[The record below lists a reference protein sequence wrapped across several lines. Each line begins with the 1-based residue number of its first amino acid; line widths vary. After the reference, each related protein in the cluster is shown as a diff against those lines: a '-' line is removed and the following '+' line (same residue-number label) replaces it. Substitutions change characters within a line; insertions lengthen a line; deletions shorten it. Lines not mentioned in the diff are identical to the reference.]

1 MPETL
6 LLHSTGEELAGLIKR
21 VAAARRVVVVTG
33 AGISVNCG
41 IPDFRSSTGLF
52 QQIRAAHGDLVTS
65 GRDLFDASVVF
76 RSAETADVFYRWMT
90 HLRRQCAG
98 AQPGAVHRFIRQ
110 LADRGTLIRSYTQNI
125 DGLERKA
132 GLSVWDPYSAKGDAE
147 HVPWQ
152 TAQSVPLHGTMEH
165 LSCQLC
171 SSLYHFSEQPNK
183 SAICAGD
190 ECPDCQTRS
199 QVREACGRRS
209 LATGKLRPTVVLY
222 EEPHPHCEDIAKIIS
237 YDARALGTRRSSGGS
252 KQPKDVVLVFGTT
265 LKVPGCR
272 QLVRKL
278 ATASPETTLTVF
290 VNNEPVCGKSW
301 DGIVDYQVIGNVE
314 DWCARVERKW
324 GVQTKIT
331 QWAKTRKNGASV
343 ASSSKGK
350 SKVAATE
357 KENKPVVDAPSN
369 VASGRQLEANKRKI
383 SSCTNSDMSGGGS
396 GTAVKPKRQRSST
409 PSVPPPP
416 PVAKP
421 LLPIR
426 RSLRIATQQNHVYC
440 HSPVSICL

>member
-6 LLHSTGEELAGLIKR
+6 TLRDQGDKLTDLIKR

-52 QQIRAAHGDLVTS
+52 QQIRAAHGDVVSS

-76 RSAETADVFYRWMT
+76 RSAQTADVFYHWMT
-90 HLRRQCAG
+90 HLRHQCAG

-110 LADRGTLIRSYTQNI
+110 LADRGTLLRSYTQNI

-152 TAQSVPLHGTMEH
+152 AAQSVPLHGSMEH

-171 SSLYHFSEQPNK
+171 SSSYHFSEQSSE
-183 SAICAGD
+183 SAIRAGD
-190 ECPDCQTRS
+190 ECPDCQARS

-237 YDARALGTRRSSGGS
+237 HDARALSTRRSSGVS
-252 KQPKDVVLVFGTT
+252 KQPQDVVLVFGTT

-324 GVQTKIT
+324 SVQTKIT
-331 QWAKTRKNGASV
+331 QWTKTRKNSASV

-350 SKVAATE
+350 PKVVAVIE
-357 KENKPVVDAPSN
+357 KENVPAADPPNNAIPGKQTVSK
-369 VASGRQLEANKRKI
+369 KRKNI
-383 SSCTNSDMSGGGS
+383 GCVDS
-396 GTAVKPKRQRSST
+396 GTEGSDSEAIRKRKRQRPCT
-409 PSVPPPP
+409 PLAPPP
-416 PVAKP
+416 ANEL

-440 HSPVSICL
+440 HSPVSICI

>member
-6 LLHSTGEELAGLIKR
+6 HLCDQGDDLADLVKR
-21 VAAARRVVVVTG
+21 VATARRVVVVTG

-52 QQIRAAHGDLVTS
+52 QQIRAAHGDLVST

-90 HLRRQCAG
+90 HLRHQCAN

-110 LADRGTLIRSYTQNI
+110 LADRGTLLRSYTQNI

-132 GLSVWDPYSAKGDAE
+132 GLSVWDPYSAKGDAG

-152 TAQSVPLHGTMEH
+152 AAQSVPLHGTMEH

-171 SSLYHFSEQPNK
+171 SSSYHFSEQSGE
-183 SAICAGD
+183 SAIRAGD
-190 ECPDCQTRS
+190 ECPDCQARS
-199 QVREACGRRS
+199 LVREACGRRS
-209 LATGKLRPTVVLY
+209 LASGKLRPTVVLY
-222 EEPHPHCEDIAKIIS
+222 EEPHPHCEDIARIIS
-237 YDARALGTRRSSGGS
+237 HDARALGTRRSNGSGGGRQ
-252 KQPKDVVLVFGTT
+252 QPMDVVLVFGTT

-278 ATASPETTLTVF
+278 ATASPKTTLTVF

-324 GVQTKIT
+324 SAQTKLT
-331 QWAKTRKNGASV
+331 QWAKVRKSGSTCV
-343 ASSSKGK
+343 VSSK
-350 SKVAATE
+350 SKPKAVAAE
-357 KENKPVVDAPSN
+357 KENLPEKVAPFKQT
-369 VASGRQLEANKRKI
+369 AAKKRKNVDCAD
-383 SSCTNSDMSGGGS
+383 SE
-396 GTAVKPKRQRSST
+396 TATQHKRQQRPASSELLM
-409 PSVPPPP
+409 
-416 PVAKP
+416 
-421 LLPIR
+421 LLPVR
-426 RSLRIATQQNHVYC
+426 RSLRIATQQNQVYC
-440 HSPVSICL
+440 HSPAPICI

>member
-6 LLHSTGEELAGLIKR
+6 RLRDQGDELADLVKR

-52 QQIRAAHGDLVTS
+52 QQIRAAHGDVVSS

-76 RSAETADVFYRWMT
+76 RSAQTADVFYHWMT
-90 HLRRQCAG
+90 HLRHQCAG

-110 LADRGTLIRSYTQNI
+110 LADRGTLLRSYTQNI

-152 TAQSVPLHGTMEH
+152 AAQSVPLHGSMEH

-171 SSLYHFSEQPNK
+171 SSSYHFSEQSSE
-183 SAICAGD
+183 SAIRAGD
-190 ECPDCQTRS
+190 ECPDCQARS

-237 YDARALGTRRSSGGS
+237 HDARALGTRRSSGVS
-252 KQPKDVVLVFGTT
+252 KQPQDVVLVFGTT

-278 ATASPETTLTVF
+278 ATASPDTTLTVF

-324 GVQTKIT
+324 SVQTKIT
-331 QWAKTRKNGASV
+331 QWTKTRKSGASV
-343 ASSSKGK
+343 APSSKDK
-350 SKVAATE
+350 PKVAVIA
-357 KENKPVVDAPSN
+357 KENVPAADPPSN
-369 VASGRQLEANKRKI
+369 AISGKRTVSKKRK
-383 SSCTNSDMSGGGS
+383 SAACVDS
-396 GTAVKPKRQRSST
+396 GTEGSDSGTIRKRKRQRPCT
-409 PSVPPPP
+409 PPALP
-416 PVAKP
+416 PVNEL

-440 HSPVSICL
+440 HSPVSICI

>member
-6 LLHSTGEELAGLIKR
+6 SLHSPGAELTDLIRR
-21 VAAARRVVVVTG
+21 VSVARRVVVVTG

-76 RSAETADVFYRWMT
+76 RSAETADVFYHWMT

-110 LADRGTLIRSYTQNI
+110 LADRGTLLRSYTQNI

-171 SSLYHFSEQPNK
+171 SSSYHFSEQPNK
-183 SAICAGD
+183 SAIRAGD

-237 YDARALGTRRSSGGS
+237 HDARALGTRRS
-252 KQPKDVVLVFGTT
+252 KQPQDVVLVFGTT

-331 QWAKTRKNGASV
+331 QWAKTRKSGAGVAS
-343 ASSSKGK
+343 ASSSKAK
-350 SKVAATE
+350 PKAVVTE
-357 KENKPVVDAPSN
+357 KENRPVAVAASN
-369 VASGRQLEANKRKI
+369 EASSNHLATKKRK
-383 SSCTNSDMSGGGS
+383 SSNCSDSSTGVRGS
-396 GTAVKPKRQRSST
+396 EATVKRKRQRSST
-409 PSVPPPP
+409 PSTPP
-416 PVAKP
+416 PVAEP

>member
-6 LLHSTGEELAGLIKR
+6 LLHDQDNELIDLIKR

-76 RSAETADVFYRWMT
+76 RSAETADVFYHWMT

-110 LADRGTLIRSYTQNI
+110 LADRGTLLRSYTQNI

-132 GLSVWDPYSAKGDAE
+132 GLSVWDPYSVKGDAE

-152 TAQSVPLHGTMEH
+152 AAQSVPLHGTMEH

-171 SSLYHFSEQPNK
+171 SSSYHFSEQSSE
-183 SAICAGD
+183 SAIRAGD
-190 ECPDCQTRS
+190 ECPNCQTRS
-199 QVREACGRRS
+199 QVREACGRRP

-237 YDARALGTRRSSGGS
+237 HDARALGTRRSSGSS
-252 KQPKDVVLVFGTT
+252 KQPQDVVLVFGTT

-272 QLVRKL
+272 QLVRRL

-324 GVQTKIT
+324 SVQTKIT
-331 QWAKTRKNGASV
+331 QWTKTRKSGASI
-343 ASSSKGK
+343 ASSSSKGK
-350 SKVAATE
+350 PKSAAID
-357 KENKPVVDAPSN
+357 KENMSAAGTPIN
-369 VASGRQLEANKRKI
+369 VIPEKQTVTKKRNGTDCVSSGSAGSDSEATVKR
-383 SSCTNSDMSGGGS
+383 
-396 GTAVKPKRQRSST
+396 KRQRPCA
-409 PSVPPPP
+409 PSAPP
-416 PVAKP
+416 PVSEL

-440 HSPVSICL
+440 HSAVSICI